1 MSKQSWDSK
10 CAHTVRRQLILQYK
24 RREKQN
30 VGTEEG
36 SNKNRLLTATIKK
49 TSKSQSKVEKGLTEG
64 ARPMKFWE
72 GEKRTECA
80 VVTN

>member
-1 MSKQSWDSK
+1 MSKESWDSK

-49 TSKSQSKVEKGLTEG
+49 QAKVKARLKKVSQREPDPWSFGKEKKGLN
-64 ARPMKFWE
+64 
-72 GEKRTECA
+72 
-80 VVTN
+80 VLL

>member
-10 CAHTVRRQLILQYK
+10 CAHAVRRQLILQYK

-49 TSKSQSKVEKGLTEG
+49 QAKVKARLKKVSQRE
-64 ARPMKFWE
+64 PDP
-72 GEKRTECA
+72 
-80 VVTN
+80 

>member
-10 CAHTVRRQLILQYK
+10 CAHAVRRQLILQYK

-49 TSKSQSKVEKGLTEG
+49 QAKVKARLKRSHRGSQTHEVLGRRKKD
-64 ARPMKFWE
+64 
-72 GEKRTECA
+72 
-80 VVTN
+80 